1 MVFMESQA
9 ISSALETPHRWLIFT
24 ILGFL
29 GLVLDMFIPFA
40 AGIGMLLLSAG
51 ALLWFAAL
59 IGRKDTTWSSKV
71 NYYGELLVV
80 FDAFMSRSKSYGGF
94 FKKSTPT
101 AI

>member
-1 MVFMESQA
+1 MESQVV
-9 ISSALETPHRWLIFT
+9 SSALEEPHRLLIFT

-29 GLVLDMFIPFA
+29 GLVLGMFIPFA

-51 ALLWFAAL
+51 ALLWITAL

-80 FDAFMSRSKSYGGF
+80 FGAMAVLGSGLAMWIDILS
-94 FKKSTPT
+94 
-101 AI
+101 